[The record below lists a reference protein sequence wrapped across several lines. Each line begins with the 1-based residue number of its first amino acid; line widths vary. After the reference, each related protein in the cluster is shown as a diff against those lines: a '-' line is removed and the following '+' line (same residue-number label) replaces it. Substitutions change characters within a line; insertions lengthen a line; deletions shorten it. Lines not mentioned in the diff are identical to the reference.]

1 MVGEK
6 LFLISLI
13 RLCLHGFSKSG
24 IAMRLD
30 SFLVL
35 KAYCS
40 TREKAKRLIEQGCV
54 FVNGK
59 IIKKVSFDIY
69 DDKEFFINVYKEKLL
84 VSRAGEKLR
93 GFFEEKKFLNGAQE
107 EEIFNNKNVLDVGSS
122 AGGFTH
128 ILLQKGAKSV
138 TCVDVGSDQL
148 DETLRK
154 NPRVTLFERCDIR
167 DFVCEKIF
175 DLVVCDVSFISLSK
189 ILPSISILS
198 DEFILLFKPQ
208 FEVGRSIKRSKKGVI
223 LDKKA
228 TQKRLDEFIKELQGV
243 NLRVICVQKSILKGK
258 EGNEEFFIYAKK
270 FSNHLHCDWQI

>member
-1 MVGEK
+1 
-6 LFLISLI
+6 
-13 RLCLHGFSKSG
+13 
-24 IAMRLD
+24 MRLD
-30 SFLVL
+30 SFLVV

-54 FVNGK
+54 FVDGK
-59 IIKKVSFDIY
+59 IIKKASFDIC
-69 DDKEFFINVYKEKLL
+69 DDKEFFVNVQKKRLL
-84 VSRAGEKLR
+84 ASRAGEKLR
-93 GFFEEKKFLNGAQE
+93 GFLEENFFLNGLQKE
-107 EEIFNNKNVLDVGSS
+107 EMFKNKSVLDVGSS
-122 AGGFTH
+122 AGGFTDM
-128 ILLQKGAKSV
+128 LLQKGVKSV

-154 NPRVTLFERCDIR
+154 NPRVIVFERCDIR
-167 DFVCEKIF
+167 DFVCEKKF

-189 ILPSISILS
+189 ILSSISILS

-208 FEVGRSIKRSKKGVI
+208 FEVGREIKRNKKGVI

-243 NLRVICVQKSILKGK
+243 NLKVFCVQKSILKGK